1 MDNTT
6 NKPLRLFTVL
16 FLLFV
21 FTVVKGQTSDK
32 IIIGKVEKI
41 HSRILNEDRQIWIY
55 NPAEGNSNSKERLP
69 VLYLLDAEDHFYSTV
84 GMVKQMTGR
93 WPAMIV
99 VGIVNTN
106 RNRDLIPT
114 SDNAAI
120 SGGGSNFL
128 LFIEKELIP
137 HIDSVYPTA
146 PYRLFS
152 GHSLGGLTV
161 INTLLTNPRLFNAY
175 IAIDPSLWWN
185 NEQLVTQSKKF
196 FSSQKLNGISLFVGR
211 SNNMPPGM
219 DTLTA
224 LKDTTEFTQLYRAV
238 TRFIAILNQKN
249 NSGLRWDTKFYPEE
263 VHGTVEL
270 NGEYDALKFLFNYY
284 QFNTSVFEINPN
296 MNIDSALA
304 AHFKKISQEMGYT
317 VHPSE
322 SLVNDLGHTC
332 MSSKKW
338 DKAEAFFKLNIK
350 NYPLDAN
357 CYDSMGDFYSS
368 TGNIKKA
375 IENYEKALTLG
386 NDMGTKRKLEDL
398 KKKSKNK

>member
-1 MDNTT
+1 MDNIT

-21 FTVVKGQTSDK
+21 FTVVKSQTSDK

-41 HSRILNEDRQIWIY
+41 HSGILNEDRQIWIY

-84 GMVKQMTGR
+84 GIIKQMTGR

-114 SDNAAI
+114 SDNASV
-120 SGGGSNFL
+120 SGGGKNFL
-128 LFIEKELIP
+128 HFIEKELMP
-137 HIDSVYPTA
+137 HIDSLYPTA

-161 INTLLTNPRLFNAY
+161 INTLLTNPHLFNAY
-175 IAIDPSLWWN
+175 IAIDPSLWWD
-185 NEQLVTQSKKF
+185 NEKLVNEAKDF
-196 FSSQKLNGISLFVGR
+196 FSSRKLNGISLFVGR

-219 DTLTA
+219 DTLAA
-224 LKDTTEFTQLYRAV
+224 LKDTTEFTMLYRAV
-238 TRFIAILNQKN
+238 TKFIAVLKQEN
-249 NSGLRWDTKFYPEE
+249 NTGLRWDTKFYPEE

-270 NGEYDALKFLFNYY
+270 NGQYDALKFIFNYY
-284 QFNTSVFEINPN
+284 QFNTSLFELNPN
-296 MNIDSALA
+296 MNIDSALV
-304 AHFKKISQEMGYT
+304 AHFKNISQQLGYT
-317 VHPSE
+317 VAPSE
-322 SLVNDLGHTC
+322 SLVNSLGYTC
-332 MSSKKW
+332 MDLKKW
-338 DKAEAFFKLNIK
+338 DKAEMFFKLNIE

-357 CYDSMGDFYSS
+357 CYDSMGDFYNN
-368 TGNIKKA
+368 TGNVKKA
-375 IENYEKALTLG
+375 IENYTKALTLG
-386 NDMGTKRKLEDL
+386 NDSETKRKLEDL
-398 KKKSKNK
+398 QKKN